1 MLGLGNGRRAPL
13 PRSGR
18 AGDSRLLVAVA
29 AAWCLAT
36 PNAGAQTPDPSHEAD
51 GLLHASLTL
60 ENQEIHVA
68 FSPGLRADG
77 PAYQNLLSG
86 AVGSRVRVGT
96 LVAHRALRLGTL
108 APDIDAIEAEIAAVV
123 AERQAEAAARAAES
137 PGGEDETGEAGED
150 TEEAAG
156 ETQAPDGGEQA
167 AAEMEESAEPA
178 DPVLW
183 LARDTAGWQL
193 EIHPADEGAMQ
204 VVPLGHVLTDSE
216 TAAFTASIH
225 ATGAE
230 TGRLAL
236 GWGRHAWSADFRFE
250 ELPETPRAA
259 RVSGRGTA
267 RLAAD
272 SNDAIARA
280 NMLSERNETA
290 LVLPNG
296 ASITM
301 LFWKSIDVEDEDYPS
316 VAAVGD
322 GSVIEM
328 IRAPVLRLK
337 TDVALRFGKTD
348 ISTGNLAPGFAGA
361 YGVWLRKAE
370 GGWRF
375 VFNHEPD
382 SWGTQY
388 DPDFDAAEI
397 AVDYARTAGSFRPLG
412 ATLVPRGA
420 DRGRL
425 IVHWGPHEWAAD
437 FVVPS
442 LAAAAAGSAT
452 ASAASA
458 TATANA
464 SATAPAPA
472 SGGAAEEW
480 TAPRTAWGDPD
491 LQGIWNNSTTTPL
504 ERLTEAEQDRGQ
516 AARAPVI
523 AATRGTGAAWP
534 ETGGRLD
541 QPSLIVDPPDG
552 RIVLTPA
559 AIERLVARESAREGR
574 GEADTWLDRN
584 SWERCISRTLP
595 VMMIPNLYNNNYQ
608 ILQTPDHVAI
618 QVEMIHE
625 TRIIP
630 LDGGPHVADGIRQW
644 LGNSRGRWE
653 GDTLVVETIG
663 FHDRL
668 DGGDYQPSHILQTGH
683 RGSGATLRL
692 VERFTRVDAETIDYR
707 FTVEDPATYER
718 PYTAA
723 IPMRWRENQEPIYE
737 YACHE
742 GNYGMV
748 NLLSGGRADEQ
759 LALDAAALVSRQRI
773 EAGHPGVREPA
784 VPFVEPDGGAGSR

>member
-1 MLGLGNGRRAPL
+1 MRYPTLGIGNGRRAPL
-13 PRSGR
+13 PRGGH
-18 AGDSRLLVAVA
+18 AGDSRLLVAAV

-36 PNAGAQTPDPSHEAD
+36 PTAGAQTPDPSHEAD

-68 FSPGLRADG
+68 FSPGLRADR

-123 AERQAEAAARAAES
+123 AERQAEAAARAAGS
-137 PGGEDETGEAGED
+137 SGDGDEAGED
-150 TEEAAG
+150 AEEAAG
-156 ETQAPDGGEQA
+156 EAQAPDSGEA

-183 LARDTAGWQL
+183 LARDAAGWQL
-193 EIHPADEGAMQ
+193 EIHPPDEGEEQ
-204 VVPLGHVLTDSE
+204 VVPLGHLVMTDAE
-216 TAAFTASIH
+216 TPAFTASIH

-250 ELPETPRAA
+250 ELPETPRRA

-267 RLAAD
+267 RLAED
-272 SNDAIARA
+272 SNEAIARA

-296 ASITM
+296 ASVSV

-316 VAAVGD
+316 LAAAQD
-322 GSVIEM
+322 GAVIEM
-328 IRAPVLRLK
+328 IRAAVLRLK
-337 TDVALRFGKTD
+337 TDVALRFGNTD
-348 ISTGNLAPGFAGA
+348 IPTGNLAPGFAGA

-412 ATLVPRGA
+412 ATIVPKGA

-425 IVHWGPHEWAAD
+425 VVHWGPHEWAAD

-442 LAAAAAGSAT
+442 LAPATAVSAATATSAAAAPP
-452 ASAASA
+452 
-458 TATANA
+458 TAT
-464 SATAPAPA
+464 
-472 SGGAAEEW
+472 GGAADEW

-534 ETGGRLD
+534 ETGGLLD

-559 AIERLVARESAREGR
+559 AIERLVAREAAREGR

-653 GDTLVVETIG
+653 GDTLVVETTG

-723 IPMRWRENQEPIYE
+723 IPMRWRENQDPIYE

-784 VPFVEPDGGAGSR
+784 VPFVEPEGHAQGR

>member
-1 MLGLGNGRRAPL
+1 MPGFDDGRLDASS
-13 PRSGR
+13 RSRLSR
-18 AGDSRLLVAVA
+18 AGRLVIAA
-29 AAWCLAT
+29 GAAWCLAA
-36 PNAGAQTPDPSHEAD
+36 PAGAQTPEPSEKAD
-51 GLLHASLTL
+51 RLLHASLTL
-60 ENQEIHVA
+60 ENQEIDVA

-77 PAYQNLLSG
+77 LAYRSLLSG

-96 LVAHRALRLGTL
+96 LDAHRALRLGTL

-123 AERQAEAAARAAES
+123 AERQAEAAARAAGS
-137 PGGEDETGEAGED
+137 SGDGDEAGEAGED

-156 ETQAPDGGEQA
+156 GAPAPDGGEA
-167 AAEMEESAEPA
+167 AAEMEEAAEPA
-178 DPVLW
+178 DPALW
-183 LARDTAGWQL
+183 LVRDAAGWQL
-193 EIHPADEGAMQ
+193 EVRPPAGEAVH
-204 VVPLGHVLTDSE
+204 VVPLSHAQTD
-216 TAAFTASIH
+216 AHAPAFTASLH

-230 TGRLAL
+230 SGRLAL
-236 GWGRHAWSADFRFE
+236 RWGRHAWSADFRFD
-250 ELPETPRAA
+250 ELPRTPRGA

-267 RLAAD
+267 RQAAD
-272 SNDAIARA
+272 SNDAIARGS
-280 NMLSERNETA
+280 MLAERNETA
-290 LVLPNG
+290 LVLGNG
-296 ASITM
+296 ARISM
-301 LFWKSIDVEDEDYPS
+301 LYWKGIDVEDEDYPTLE
-316 VAAVGD
+316 ATAD
-322 GSVIEM
+322 GAVIEM
-328 IRAPVLRLK
+328 IRAPALRLK
-337 TDVALRFGKTD
+337 TDVGLRFGKTD
-348 ISTGNLAPGFAGA
+348 IPTGNLAPGFAGA

-370 GGWRF
+370 DGWRF

-382 SWGTQY
+382 SWGTQH
-388 DPDFDAAEI
+388 DPDFDAADI

-412 ATLVPRGA
+412 ATLVPTGA

-425 IVHWGPHEWAAD
+425 VVHWGPHEWAAD

-442 LAAAAAGSAT
+442 LAPAAAAQAAT
-452 ASAASA
+452 AA
-458 TATANA
+458 
-464 SATAPAPA
+464 APAPA
-472 SGGAAEEW
+472 TGGAADEW

-534 ETGGRLD
+534 ETGGLLD

-559 AIERLVARESAREGR
+559 AIERLVAREAAREGR

-630 LDGGPHVADGIRQW
+630 LDGGPPVADGIRQW

-653 GDTLVVETIG
+653 GDTLLVETIG

-707 FTVEDPATYER
+707 FTVDDPATYER

-742 GNYGMV
+742 GNYGML

-784 VPFVEPDGGAGSR
+784 VPFVEP

>member
-1 MLGLGNGRRAPL
+1 MFGLGNRRSTGR
-13 PRSGR
+13 PRSGFAR
-18 AGDSRLLVAVA
+18 AGRFLTAA
-29 AAWCLAT
+29 GAAWCLAAPT
-36 PNAGAQTPDPSHEAD
+36 AGAQTPEPSREAD

-60 ENQEIHVA
+60 ENQEVRIA
-68 FSPGLRADG
+68 FTPDLRAAG
-77 PAYQNLLSG
+77 PAYRSLLSG
-86 AVGSRVRVGT
+86 TVGSRARVGT
-96 LVAHRALRLGTL
+96 LTAHRALRLGTL
-108 APDIDAIEAEIAAVV
+108 APDIAAIEAEIAAVV
-123 AERQAEAAARAAES
+123 AARRAEAQAAETDDAGAGAAES
-137 PGGEDETGEAGED
+137 SEAAPAGKEAGGTDEEARQADEEDE
-150 TEEAAG
+150 EEG
-156 ETQAPDGGEQA
+156 SG
-167 AAEMEESAEPA
+167 PA
-178 DPVLW
+178 DPALW
-183 LARDTAGWQL
+183 LVRDATGWQL
-193 EIHPADEGAMQ
+193 EVRPADGAAVQ
-204 VVPLGHVLTDSE
+204 SVPLGHVE
-216 TAAFTASIH
+216 TAAETPAFTASLH

-230 TGRLAL
+230 SGRLAL
-236 GWGRHAWSADFRFE
+236 RWGRHAWSADFRFE
-250 ELPETPRAA
+250 ELPERPRRA

-267 RLAAD
+267 RLAED
-272 SNDAIARA
+272 SNEAIARG
-280 NMLSERNETA
+280 NMLAERNETA

-296 ASITM
+296 ASVTM
-301 LFWKSIDVEDEDYPS
+301 LYWKGIDVDDEDYPN
-316 VAAVGD
+316 VAAAHD
-322 GSVIEM
+322 GAVIEM

-337 TDVALRFGKTD
+337 SDVALRFGETD
-348 ISTGNLAPGFAGA
+348 IPTGNLAPGFAGA
-361 YGVWLRKAE
+361 YGVWLRRA
-370 GGWRF
+370 GDGWRF

-388 DPDFDAAEI
+388 DPDFDAAEV
-397 AVDYARTAGSFRPLG
+397 AVDYARTEGSFRPLG
-412 ATLVPRGA
+412 ATLVPTGA

-425 IVHWGPHEWAAD
+425 VVHWGPHEWAAE
-437 FVVPS
+437 FTVPS
-442 LAAAAAGSAT
+442 LA
-452 ASAASA
+452 
-458 TATANA
+458 
-464 SATAPAPA
+464 PAPPPA
-472 SGGAAEEW
+472 AVTAGGPAEPSTGGATVSTGGAVAEW
-480 TAPRTAWGDPD
+480 NTPRTAWGDPD

-504 ERLTEAEQDRGQ
+504 ERLTEAEQDRGA

-534 ETGGRLD
+534 ETGGRLE
-541 QPSLIVDPPDG
+541 QPSLIIDPPDG

-559 AIERLVARESAREGR
+559 AIERLVTREAAREGR

-653 GDTLVVETIG
+653 GDTLVVETVG

-707 FTVEDPATYER
+707 FTVEDPVTYER
-718 PYTAA
+718 PYTVA

-742 GNYGMV
+742 GNYGML

-784 VPFVEPDGGAGSR
+784 VPFVEPEGDAQSR

>member
-1 MLGLGNGRRAPL
+1 MLGLGNGRCAGR
-13 PRSGR
+13 PRNGITR
-18 AGDSRLLVAVA
+18 AGRLLAAVGT
-29 AAWCLAT
+29 AWCLAAPT
-36 PNAGAQTPDPSHEAD
+36 AGAQTPEPSREAD

-60 ENQEIHVA
+60 ENQEVHVA
-68 FSPGLRADG
+68 FSPGLRANG
-77 PAYQNLLSG
+77 LAYRSLLSG
-86 AVGSRVRVGT
+86 TVGSRVRVGALT
-96 LVAHRALRLGTL
+96 AHRALRLGTL
-108 APDIDAIEAEIAAVV
+108 APDIAAIEAEIAAVV
-123 AERQAEAAARAAES
+123 AARLAEAEVAEAEDAGEGAAGSIEEAAAGEEA
-137 PGGEDETGEAGED
+137 GGADGEARQADNEDEEADNENEEED
-150 TEEAAG
+150 AG
-156 ETQAPDGGEQA
+156 P
-167 AAEMEESAEPA
+167 AEPA
-178 DPVLW
+178 LW
-183 LARDTAGWQL
+183 LVRDAAGWQL
-193 EIHPADEGAMQ
+193 EVRPADGGA
-204 VVPLGHVLTDSE
+204 VASVPLGHVE
-216 TAAFTASIH
+216 TATEAPAFRASLH

-230 TGRLAL
+230 AGRLAL
-236 GWGRHAWSADFRFE
+236 RWGRHAWSADFRFE
-250 ELPETPRAA
+250 ELPETPRGA

-267 RLAAD
+267 RLAED
-272 SNDAIARA
+272 SNEAIARGS
-280 NMLSERNETA
+280 MLAERNETA

-301 LFWKSIDVEDEDYPS
+301 LYWKGIDVEDEDYPN
-316 VAAVGD
+316 VAATKD
-322 GSVIEM
+322 GAVIEM

-337 TDVALRFGKTD
+337 SDVALRFGETG
-348 ISTGNLAPGFAGA
+348 IPTGNLAPGFAGA
-361 YGVWLRKAE
+361 YGIWLRRA
-370 GGWRF
+370 GDGWRF

-412 ATLVPRGA
+412 ATLVPTGA

-425 IVHWGPHEWAAD
+425 VVHWGPHEWAAD
-437 FVVPS
+437 FTVPS
-442 LAAAAAGSAT
+442 LAPAPPAAVSAAVPVAVTAAGPAAASTG
-452 ASAASA
+452 
-458 TATANA
+458 
-464 SATAPAPA
+464 
-472 SGGAAEEW
+472 GGAANW
-480 TAPRTAWGDPD
+480 NAPRTAWGHPD

-504 ERLTEAEQDRGQ
+504 ERLTEAEQDRGA

-534 ETGGRLD
+534 ETGGLLD
-541 QPSLIVDPPDG
+541 RPSLIIDPPDG
-552 RIVLTPA
+552 RIGLTPA
-559 AIERLVARESAREGR
+559 AVERLVAREAAREGR

-630 LDGGPHVADGIRQW
+630 LDGGPHLADGIRQW
-644 LGNSRGRWE
+644 LGNSRGHWE
-653 GDTLVVETIG
+653 GDTLVVETVG

-683 RGSGATLRL
+683 RGSGETLRL

-707 FTVEDPATYER
+707 FTIEDPATYER

-723 IPMRWRENQEPIYE
+723 IPMRWRQNQEPIHE

-742 GNYGMV
+742 GNYAMV
-748 NLLSGGRADEQ
+748 NLLRAGRADEQ

-784 VPFVEPDGGAGSR
+784 VPFVEP

>member
-1 MLGLGNGRRAPL
+1 MRYPKLGLGNGRFAGR
-13 PRSGR
+13 RQRVFVR
-18 AGDSRLLVAVA
+18 AGRLLAGA
-29 AAWCLAT
+29 GAAWCLAVPT
-36 PNAGAQTPDPSHEAD
+36 AGAQAPEPSREAD

-60 ENQEIHVA
+60 ENQEIRIA
-68 FSPGLRADG
+68 FAPDLRAAG
-77 PAYQNLLSG
+77 PGYRSLLSG
-86 AVGSRVRVGT
+86 TAGSRARVGT
-96 LVAHRALRLGTL
+96 LTAHRALRLGTL
-108 APDIDAIEAEIAAVV
+108 APDIAAIEAEIAALV
-123 AERQAEAAARAAES
+123 AARLAEAEAAAA
-137 PGGEDETGEAGED
+137 DEAGE
-150 TEEAAG
+150 EAG
-156 ETQAPDGGEQA
+156 
-167 AAEMEESAEPA
+167 ESAEEAPAVEEAGGADEQTRRADDEDEGEDAGEDPGPA
-178 DPVLW
+178 DPALW
-183 LARDTAGWQL
+183 LVRDAAGWQL
-193 EIHPADEGAMQ
+193 EVRPADGGAVQ
-204 VVPLGHVLTDSE
+204 SVPLGHAE
-216 TAAFTASIH
+216 TATEVPAFRASLR

-236 GWGRHAWSADFRFE
+236 RWGAHAWSADFRFE
-250 ELPETPRAA
+250 ELPETPRRA

-267 RLAAD
+267 RLAED
-272 SNDAIARA
+272 SNEAIARA
-280 NMLSERNETA
+280 NMLAERNETA

-301 LFWKSIDVEDEDYPS
+301 LYWKGIDVEDEDYPN
-316 VAAVGD
+316 VAAVQD
-322 GSVIEM
+322 GAVIEM

-337 TDVALRFGKTD
+337 SDVALRFGEAD
-348 ISTGNLAPGFAGA
+348 IPTGNLAPGFAGA
-361 YGVWLRKAE
+361 YGVWLRKA
-370 GGWRF
+370 GDGWRF

-382 SWGTQY
+382 SWGTQH

-397 AVDYARTAGSFRPLG
+397 AVDYARTEGSFRPLG
-412 ATLVPRGA
+412 ATLVPTGA

-425 IVHWGPHEWAAD
+425 VIHWGPHEWAAD
-437 FVVPS
+437 FTVPS
-442 LAAAAAGSAT
+442 LAPAAMPAAVTAAAPAAT
-452 ASAASA
+452 S
-458 TATANA
+458 TV
-464 SATAPAPA
+464 
-472 SGGAAEEW
+472 GGAGEW
-480 TAPRTAWGDPD
+480 TSPRTAWGDPD

-504 ERLTEAEQDRGQ
+504 ERLTEAEQDRGA

-534 ETGGRLD
+534 ETGGLLE
-541 QPSLIVDPPDG
+541 QPSLIIDPPDG

-559 AIERLVARESAREGR
+559 AIERLVAREAAREGR

-630 LDGGPHVADGIRQW
+630 LDGGPHLEDGIRQW

-653 GDTLVVETIG
+653 GDTLVVETVG

-742 GNYGMV
+742 GNYGML

-784 VPFVEPDGGAGSR
+784 VPFVEP